1 MPQMPHQ
8 ICFKMSIN
16 VASYFGS
23 LLRHHVL
30 SFTNWRR
37 RLPMHTSGLQA
48 SFQNH
53 PWSTK
58 PRTNWAQSLRKVHRK
73 NYWSKWSVWRI
84 KVICLWVRNAHL
96 FLGNIG
102 GENWDKAWTK
112 SSSTVTNLLFGA
124 LYCHANWIDQ
134 SRRTG
139 SSSKPLKAEAS
150 ISFKAKGGLTKSR
163 PIALAAAETKE
174 VWFRWPLMRFF
185 CFFQASHCFKISL
198 KHSHD
203 RMYQLFWRHKSENI
217 RKIVN
222 LK

>member
-1 MPQMPHQ
+1 MLHLTLAHYYEIMSCHLQTEVVVYPIVYKCIQVGCHLGFKTIPALLSHEQM
-8 ICFKMSIN
+8 K
-16 VASYFGS
+16 
-23 LLRHHVL
+23 
-30 SFTNWRR
+30 
-37 RLPMHTSGLQA
+37 
-48 SFQNH
+48 
-53 PWSTK
+53 
-58 PRTNWAQSLRKVHRK
+58 HRAFEK
-73 NYWSKWSVWRI
+73 FIGTIIGRNDLYKELHW
-84 KVICLWVRNAHL
+84 WVRNL

-185 CFFQASHCFKISL
+185 CFFQASHCFEISL
-198 KHSHD
+198 KNSHD
-203 RMYQLFWRHKSENI
+203 RMNQLFWHHKSENI